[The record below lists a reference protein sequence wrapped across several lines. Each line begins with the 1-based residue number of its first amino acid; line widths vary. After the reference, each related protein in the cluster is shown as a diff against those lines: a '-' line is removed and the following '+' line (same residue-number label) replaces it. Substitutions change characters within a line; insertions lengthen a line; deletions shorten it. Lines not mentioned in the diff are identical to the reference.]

1 MAQHDFINKKRPNKS
16 KKKATKKKPL
26 GWILVA
32 TSLLI
37 GAIYFLWYITTHSE
51 EKKQTEAKK
60 IKDVKTVKK
69 EVLKK
74 PVDSDFIEAIRGP
87 DLVKVKVTEMEQKG
101 PYVMQCGSYK
111 SREQAETLKAKIA
124 FTGIISFIKHQGSWF
139 KVRLGPYE
147 TKRKAESDKNVLKRQ
162 RIIGCNIWLW
172 NK

>member
-16 KKKATKKKPL
+16 KKKATKKKPI
-26 GWILVA
+26 GWIIVA
-32 TSLLI
+32 ITLFI
-37 GAIYFLWYITTHSE
+37 GAVYALWYITTHSE
-51 EKKQTEAKK
+51 EKKQIEAKK
-60 IKDVKTVKK
+60 VAPVKK
-69 EVLKK
+69 EQLKK
-74 PVDSDFIEAIRGP
+74 PVDSDFIQAIKKP
-87 DLVKVKVTEMEQKG
+87 DLVKVEVTEMEQKG
-101 PYVMQCGSYK
+101 PYLMQCGSFK

-162 RIIGCNIWLW
+162 RIIGCSIQFW

>member
-1 MAQHDFINKKRPNKS
+1 MAQHDFINKKRPNKL
-16 KKKATKKKPL
+16 KKKAAKKKPI

-32 TSLLI
+32 LTLLF
-37 GAIYFLWYITTHSE
+37 AFIYGLFYVFTNSE
-51 EKKQTEAKK
+51 EKLQSEAKK
-60 IKDVKTVKK
+60 VKAVKK
-69 EVLKK
+69 EALKK
-74 PVDSDFIEAIRGP
+74 PIDSDFIQAIKEP
-87 DLVKVKVTEMEQKG
+87 DLVKVEVTEMEQKG

-147 TKRKAESDKNVLKRQ
+147 SKRKAESDKNVLKRQ
-162 RIIGCNIWLW
+162 KIIGCNIWFW

>member
-16 KKKATKKKPL
+16 KKKVAKKRPI
-26 GWILVA
+26 GWILLA
-32 TSLLI
+32 ITLLA
-37 GAIYFLWYITTHSE
+37 GAITFLWYIATHSE
-51 EKKQTEAKK
+51 EKKKTEIKK
-60 IKDVKTVKK
+60 VVQEKK
-69 EVLKK
+69 ELLKK
-74 PVDSDFIEAIRGP
+74 PVDSDFIQAIKKP

-111 SREQAETLKAKIA
+111 TRAQAETLKAKIA
-124 FTGIISFIKHQGSWF
+124 FTGIISFIKHQGSWY

-162 RIIGCNIWLW
+162 RIIGCDIWFW

>member
-16 KKKATKKKPL
+16 KKKTTKKKPI
-26 GWILVA
+26 GWIFIGI
-32 TSLLI
+32 TILI
-37 GAIYFLWYITTHSE
+37 CAITFLWYIATNSE
-51 EKKQTEAKK
+51 EKLQTEAKK
-60 IKDVKTVKK
+60 VAPVKQ
-69 EVLKK
+69 EQLKK
-74 PVDSDFIEAIRGP
+74 PVDSDFIQAIKKP
-87 DLVKVKVTEMEQKG
+87 DLVKVEVTEMEQKG
-101 PYVMQCGSYK
+101 PYLMQCGSFK

-162 RIIGCNIWLW
+162 RIIGCSIQFW

>member
-16 KKKATKKKPL
+16 KKKAAKKKPI

-32 TSLLI
+32 LTLLF
-37 GAIYFLWYITTHSE
+37 AFIYGLFYVFTNSE
-51 EKKQTEAKK
+51 EKLQSEAKK
-60 IKDVKTVKK
+60 VKAVKK
-69 EVLKK
+69 EALKK
-74 PVDSDFIEAIRGP
+74 PIDSDFIQAIKEP
-87 DLVKVKVTEMEQKG
+87 DLVKVEVTEMAQKG
-101 PYVMQCGSYK
+101 PYVIQCGSYK

-147 TKRKAESDKNVLKRQ
+147 TKRKAESDKNLLKRQ
-162 RIIGCNIWLW
+162 KIIGCNIWFW

>member
-16 KKKATKKKPL
+16 KKKTTKKKPI
-26 GWILVA
+26 GWIFIGI
-32 TSLLI
+32 TLLI
-37 GAIYFLWYITTHSE
+37 CAITFLWYIATNSE
-51 EKKQTEAKK
+51 EKLQTEAKK
-60 IKDVKTVKK
+60 VNTVKK

-124 FTGIISFIKHQGSWF
+124 FTGLISFIKHQGSWF

-162 RIIGCNIWLW
+162 RIIGCSIWFW

>member
-16 KKKATKKKPL
+16 KKKQAKKLPI
-26 GWILVA
+26 GWILLA
-32 TSLLI
+32 ITLLA

-51 EKKQTEAKK
+51 EKKLSEAKK
-60 IKDVKTVKK
+60 VVKVK
-69 EVLKK
+69 EEPLKK
-74 PVDSDFIEAIRGP
+74 PVVSDFITEIKEH
-87 DLVKVKVTEMEQKG
+87 DLVKVEVTEMKQKG

-111 SREQAETLKAKIA
+111 TREKAETLKAKIA

-162 RIIGCNIWLW
+162 KIIGCSIRLW
-172 NK
+172 KK

>member
-16 KKKATKKKPL
+16 KKKAAKKKPI

-32 TSLLI
+32 LTLLF
-37 GAIYFLWYITTHSE
+37 AFIYGLFYIFTNSE
-51 EKKQTEAKK
+51 EKKQSEAKK
-60 IKDVKTVKK
+60 VVTVKK
-69 EVLKK
+69 EALKK
-74 PVDSDFIEAIRGP
+74 PVDSDFIQAIKEP
-87 DLVKVKVTEMEQKG
+87 DLVKVEVTEMEQKG

-111 SREQAETLKAKIA
+111 SRGQAETLKAKIA

-162 RIIGCNIWLW
+162 RIIGCSIWFW

>member
-16 KKKATKKKPL
+16 KKKAAKKKPI

-32 TSLLI
+32 LTLLF
-37 GAIYFLWYITTHSE
+37 AFIYGLFYVFTNSE
-51 EKKQTEAKK
+51 EKLQSEAKK
-60 IKDVKTVKK
+60 VKAVKK
-69 EVLKK
+69 EALKK
-74 PVDSDFIEAIRGP
+74 PIDSDFIQAIKEP
-87 DLVKVKVTEMEQKG
+87 DLVKVEITEMAQKG

-147 TKRKAESDKNVLKRQ
+147 TKRKAESDKNLLKRQ
-162 RIIGCNIWLW
+162 KIIGCNIWFW

>member
-16 KKKATKKKPL
+16 KKKAAKKKPI

-32 TSLLI
+32 LTLLF
-37 GAIYFLWYITTHSE
+37 AFIYGLFYIFTNSE
-51 EKKQTEAKK
+51 EKKQSEAKK
-60 IKDVKTVKK
+60 VVTVKK
-69 EVLKK
+69 EALKK
-74 PVDSDFIEAIRGP
+74 PVDSDFIQAIKEP
-87 DLVKVKVTEMEQKG
+87 DLVKVEVTEMEQKG

-162 RIIGCNIWLW
+162 RIIGCSIWFW

>member
-16 KKKATKKKPL
+16 KKKAAKKKPI

-32 TSLLI
+32 LTLLF
-37 GAIYFLWYITTHSE
+37 AFIYGLFYVFTNSE
-51 EKKQTEAKK
+51 EKLQSEAKK
-60 IKDVKTVKK
+60 VKAVKK
-69 EVLKK
+69 EALKK
-74 PVDSDFIEAIRGP
+74 PIDSDFIQAIKEP
-87 DLVKVKVTEMEQKG
+87 DLVKVEVTEMAQKG

-147 TKRKAESDKNVLKRQ
+147 TKRKAESDKNLLKRQ
-162 RIIGCNIWLW
+162 KIIGCNIWFW